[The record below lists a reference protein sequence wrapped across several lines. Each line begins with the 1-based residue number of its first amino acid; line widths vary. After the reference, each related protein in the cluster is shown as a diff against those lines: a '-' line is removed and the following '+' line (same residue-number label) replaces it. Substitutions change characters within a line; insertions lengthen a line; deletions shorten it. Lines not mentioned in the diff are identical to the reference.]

1 MFFLLPWLCVLVG
14 LQLLLMAVLQVLLFL
29 VALGRV
35 LRVIFSCFFLSR
47 SLCAGGGEGHDRKA
61 PTFVW
66 KH

>member
-1 MFFLLPWLCVLVG
+1 MGLLVG

-47 SLCAGGGEGHDRKA
+47 SLCAGGGKGMTEKRPLLYRNVK
-61 PTFVW
+61 